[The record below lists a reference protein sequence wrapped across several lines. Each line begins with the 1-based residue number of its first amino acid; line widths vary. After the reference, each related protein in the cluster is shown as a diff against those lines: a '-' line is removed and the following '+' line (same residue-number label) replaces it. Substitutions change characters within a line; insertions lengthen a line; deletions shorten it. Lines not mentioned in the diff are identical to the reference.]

1 MGNFTS
7 SIPPP
12 SQVGLDHHTAATPD
26 KVGGKRR
33 EKRRRHEV
41 VDELTSSDED
51 NDVPLSPKRQR
62 IQNTSA
68 YIYETF
74 FLKGTG
80 SDVTIKALDGEW
92 KLHKNYLKQSAYFD
106 SMFSG
111 RWLES
116 DLSVI
121 QLDIPDQNITTES
134 LSVAFSSLYKDSVRL
149 ETCLI
154 PSVIASATM
163 LQLDGLLNHC
173 LEFIRETINSDV
185 ITIYLKTA
193 SQYGLNKIKS
203 EYLSWLYKWESDVNY
218 T

>member
-1 MGNFTS
+1 M
-7 SIPPP
+7 
-12 SQVGLDHHTAATPD
+12 
-26 KVGGKRR
+26 
-33 EKRRRHEV
+33 
-41 VDELTSSDED
+41 
-51 NDVPLSPKRQR
+51 LSL
-62 IQNTSA
+62 I
-68 YIYETF
+68 
-74 FLKGTG
+74 
-80 SDVTIKALDGEW
+80 W
-92 KLHKNYLKQSAYFD
+92 QSAYFD

>member
-1 MGNFTS
+1 
-7 SIPPP
+7 
-12 SQVGLDHHTAATPD
+12 VYL
-26 KVGGKRR
+26 VC
-33 EKRRRHEV
+33 
-41 VDELTSSDED
+41 
-51 NDVPLSPKRQR
+51 
-62 IQNTSA
+62 
-68 YIYETF
+68 
-74 FLKGTG
+74 FLL
-80 SDVTIKALDGEW
+80 A
-92 KLHKNYLKQSAYFD
+92 
-106 SMFSG
+106 
-111 RWLES
+111 
-116 DLSVI
+116 
-121 QLDIPDQNITTES
+121 

-173 LEFIRETINSDV
+173 LEFIRETIKLVTFFDDKLVFIIMNSSDV